1 MRTSIFLLLPFMA
14 GCAQALI
21 DPATSLQVIT
31 SITDVEPH
39 RDWQLGMDA
48 FASETGGAAVRQ
60 SSVEHVVTRKP
71 HAAAGTLADASGF
84 VTLPLAEAD
93 AALAQPGFQP
103 SGDEIERAWRKYC
116 RHKLDMT
123 DRDHEIIRTTTMPA
137 RLKESCNPKSLKK

>member
-14 GCAQALI
+14 GCTQAPI
-21 DPATSLQVIT
+21 DPATSQQVIT

-137 RLKESCNPKSLKK
+137 RLKASCNPKSLKK

>member
-14 GCAQALI
+14 GCAQAPI
-21 DPATSLQVIT
+21 DPATSQQVIT

-123 DRDHEIIRTTTMPA
+123 DRDQEIIRTTTMPA
-137 RLKESCNPKSLKK
+137 RLKASCNPKSLKK

>member
-21 DPATSLQVIT
+21 DPATSQQVIT
-31 SITDVEPH
+31 SITDAGPRH
-39 RDWQLGMDA
+39 NWQLGMDA